1 MTSTPNTP
9 FVAPPTDDGDLVDDG
24 VDGTEATSPMDSA
37 DADRAASYGEDVSDA
52 DRDQEAA
59 EDGVDADRRAA
70 MPQTD

>member
-1 MTSTPNTP
+1 
-9 FVAPPTDDGDLVDDG
+9 L
-24 VDGTEATSPMDSA
+24 DSA

-52 DRDQEAA
+52 DQDPEAA

>member
-9 FVAPPTDDGDLVDDG
+9 FVAPPTEDGELVDDG
-24 VDGTEATSPMDSA
+24 ADGAEETAPLDSA
-37 DADRAASYGEDVSDA
+37 DADRAASYGEDVSAADQDA
-52 DRDQEAA
+52 EAA